1 MIFNQVIA
9 VICGLALFVLGV
21 IFGKEILGRKTEGV
35 IRVAED
41 DEGVV
46 NICMSFDSFEDGE
59 ELDPDTLVEMLKS
72 KDQITFSVEYLRGKN
87 L

>member
-9 VICGLALFVLGV
+9 VACGLALFILGV

-41 DEGVV
+41 TEGIV
-46 NICMSFDSFEDGE
+46 NICMSFDNFKDRE

-72 KDQITFSVEYLRGKN
+72 KKQMTFSIEYVRGKN